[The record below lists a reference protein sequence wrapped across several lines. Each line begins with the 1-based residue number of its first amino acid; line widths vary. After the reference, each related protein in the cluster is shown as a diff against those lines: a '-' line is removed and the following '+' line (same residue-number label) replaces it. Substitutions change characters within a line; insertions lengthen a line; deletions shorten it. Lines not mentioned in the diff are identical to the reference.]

1 MQPFAISP
9 PKIEAR
15 AKIPLDARGSMQKI
29 RAIQAT
35 LEKTKENKFY
45 FVDDD
50 KSCDA
55 EESSGAE
62 VKGDSDY
69 KED

>member
-1 MQPFAISP
+1 MQRFAISP

-15 AKIPLDARGSMQKI
+15 AKTPFDARGSMQKMRTI
-29 RAIQAT
+29 KPT
-35 LEKTKENKFY
+35 LRETKESKFY

-62 VKGDSDY
+62 VKGDFDY